1 MSKSQN
7 PTKEVIPIMKKRIYR
22 RMPVNDFQ
30 PDSILQAD
38 LGGKLIFAIDVAKVD
53 MVAAVAAADGRVL
66 QTVSWKAPDQ
76 NSTVL
81 AILRGFRSG
90 GIPVE
95 TVMEP
100 SGTYGDVLR
109 HQLQHDAFP
118 VFMISGKRTFDAR
131 EIFDGV
137 PSLHD
142 AKSAAIIARLHA
154 DGLSSRPRAEGPD
167 RRQLRAALAIMDLH
181 QERYLQLV
189 HRLESWLARHW
200 PELPTLIELTSSS
213 LMALLA
219 RVGGPADVAA
229 APDMATKVLLGIS
242 HRLLPAD
249 HVAAIIASAKASV
262 GVPLVGLERD
272 ALMAIADDAY
282 RAHRAFTTAKTQVD
296 KLAATTPAAELAPV
310 VGHTTAAAVFAEVGD
325 ARSYSCTRAF
335 VKAMGLNL
343 KEKSSGTVQGQ
354 LKITKRGPSRVR
366 QYLWLAVFRWI
377 QTDPIANAW
386 YQRKKQR
393 DGGRASRA
401 AVALMRKLA
410 KALYHV
416 GRGATFD
423 SSKLFDVRRLQ
434 LQERR
439 LSRGTLRIFDLTEF
453 PLPAESMPKSDI
465 LLERFVYPGRL
476 PPDISLAPSRP
487 AHQILTA
494 AISSCGTDLVCPL
507 KPGQSLFFS
516 LALGTSAATACST
529 AFTYQ
534 GSTLPSPVV
543 TAHSLGSVCP
553 MAHSF
558 AVSIACCVA
567 SSGESPAPS
576 VVCTPHD
583 LSRR

>member
-1 MSKSQN
+1 
-7 PTKEVIPIMKKRIYR
+7 MKKRIYR

-30 PDSILQAD
+30 PDTVSHAD
-38 LGGKLIFAIDVAKVD
+38 LGGKLVFAIDVAKVD

-66 QTVSWKAPDQ
+66 HTICWKAPEQ

-81 AILRGFRSG
+81 SILRGFRTAG
-90 GIPVE
+90 VAVE

-109 HQLQHDAFP
+109 HQLEQDAFP
-118 VFMISGKRTFDAR
+118 VFMVSGKRTHDAK

-142 AKSAAIIARLHA
+142 AKAAAIIARLHA
-154 DGLSSRPRAEGPD
+154 DGLSTRLRDEGPD

-219 RVGGPADVAA
+219 RIGGPADVAA
-229 APDMATKVLLGIS
+229 APEQAIKLLRGIS
-242 HRLLPAD
+242 HRLIAD
-249 HVAAIIASAKASV
+249 DVVAAVVASAKASV

-282 RAHRAFTTAKTQVD
+282 RAHRAFAAAKTTVD
-296 KLAATTPAAELAPV
+296 KLAAATPAAALAPA

-325 ARSYSCTRAF
+325 ARSFPCARAF
-335 VKAMGLNL
+335 LKAMGLNL
-343 KEKSSGTVQGQ
+343 KEKSSGTIQGQ

-366 QYLWLAVFRWI
+366 QLLWLAAFRWI
-377 QTDPIANAW
+377 QKDPIANAW

-423 SSKLFDVRRLQ
+423 SSKLFDVRRL
-434 LQERR
+434 
-439 LSRGTLRIFDLTEF
+439 S
-453 PLPAESMPKSDI
+453 
-465 LLERFVYPGRL
+465 
-476 PPDISLAPSRP
+476 
-487 AHQILTA
+487 
-494 AISSCGTDLVCPL
+494 
-507 KPGQSLFFS
+507 
-516 LALGTSAATACST
+516 
-529 AFTYQ
+529 
-534 GSTLPSPVV
+534 
-543 TAHSLGSVCP
+543 
-553 MAHSF
+553 
-558 AVSIACCVA
+558 VA
-567 SSGESPAPS
+567 SAGIPRGDLPLQRISAPCKS
-576 VVCTPHD
+576 AVCLEAP
-583 LSRR
+583 

>member
-1 MSKSQN
+1 MMSKSQN
-7 PTKEVIPIMKKRIYR
+7 PTKEVVPIMKKRIYR

-30 PDSILQAD
+30 PDSISQAD
-38 LGGKLIFAIDVAKVD
+38 LGGKLVFAIDVAKVD
-53 MVAAVAAADGRVL
+53 MVAAIAAADGHVL
-66 QTVSWKAPDQ
+66 QTICWKAPEQ
-76 NSTVL
+76 NPNVL
-81 AILRGFRSG
+81 TILRHFRTA

-109 HQLQHDAFP
+109 HQLEQDEFP
-118 VFMISGKRTFDAR
+118 VFMVSGKRTHDAK

-142 AKSAAIIARLHA
+142 AKAAAIIARLHA
-154 DGLSSRPRAEGPD
+154 DGLSSRLRDEGPD

-219 RVGGPADVAA
+219 RIGGPADVAA
-229 APDMATKVLLGIS
+229 SPDQASKLLLGIS
-242 HRLLPAD
+242 HRLLPD
-249 HVAAIIASAKASV
+249 DSVAAILASARSSV

-282 RAHRAFTTAKTQVD
+282 RAHRAFTIAKTQVD
-296 KLAATTPAAELAPV
+296 KLAATTPAALLAPAI
-310 VGHTTAAAVFAEVGD
+310 GHTTAAAVFAEVGD

-335 VKAMGLNL
+335 LKAMGLNL
-343 KEKSSGTVQGQ
+343 KEKSSGTIQGQ
-354 LKITKRGPSRVR
+354 LRITKRGPSRVR

-377 QTDPIANAW
+377 QKDPIANAW

-423 SSKLFDVRRLQ
+423 SNKLFDIRRLQ
-434 LQERR
+434 LSE
-439 LSRGTLRIFDLTEF
+439 G
-453 PLPAESMPKSDI
+453 
-465 LLERFVYPGRL
+465 
-476 PPDISLAPSRP
+476 
-487 AHQILTA
+487 
-494 AISSCGTDLVCPL
+494 
-507 KPGQSLFFS
+507 
-516 LALGTSAATACST
+516 
-529 AFTYQ
+529 
-534 GSTLPSPVV
+534 
-543 TAHSLGSVCP
+543 
-553 MAHSF
+553 
-558 AVSIACCVA
+558 
-567 SSGESPAPS
+567 
-576 VVCTPHD
+576 
-583 LSRR
+583 

>member
-1 MSKSQN
+1 
-7 PTKEVIPIMKKRIYR
+7 MKKRIYR

-30 PDSILQAD
+30 HASISHAD
-38 LGGKLIFAIDVAKVD
+38 LGGKLVFAIDVAKVD
-53 MVAAVAAADGRVL
+53 MVAAIAAADGRVL
-66 QTVSWKAPDQ
+66 QTISWKAPEQ
-76 NSTVL
+76 NPSVL
-81 AILRGFRSG
+81 AILRHFRTA

-95 TVMEP
+95 AVMEP

-109 HQLQHDAFP
+109 HQLEQDELP
-118 VFMISGKRTFDAR
+118 VFMVSGKRTHDAK

-142 AKSAAIIARLHA
+142 AKAAAIIARLHA
-154 DGLSSRPRAEGPD
+154 DGLSSRLRDEGPD

-219 RVGGPADVAA
+219 RVGGPADVAV
-229 APDMATKVLLGIS
+229 APDKASKLLLGIS
-242 HRLLPAD
+242 HRLLAD
-249 HVAAIIASAKASV
+249 DSVAAILASAKTSV

-296 KLAATTPAAELAPV
+296 NLAATTPAALLAPAI
-310 VGHTTAAAVFAEVGD
+310 GQTTAAAVFAEVGD

-335 VKAMGLNL
+335 LKAMGLNL
-343 KEKSSGTVQGQ
+343 KEKSSGTIQGQ

-377 QTDPIANAW
+377 QKDPIANAW

-434 LQERR
+434 LSE
-439 LSRGTLRIFDLTEF
+439 G
-453 PLPAESMPKSDI
+453 
-465 LLERFVYPGRL
+465 
-476 PPDISLAPSRP
+476 
-487 AHQILTA
+487 
-494 AISSCGTDLVCPL
+494 
-507 KPGQSLFFS
+507 
-516 LALGTSAATACST
+516 
-529 AFTYQ
+529 
-534 GSTLPSPVV
+534 
-543 TAHSLGSVCP
+543 
-553 MAHSF
+553 
-558 AVSIACCVA
+558 
-567 SSGESPAPS
+567 
-576 VVCTPHD
+576 
-583 LSRR
+583 

>member
-1 MSKSQN
+1 
-7 PTKEVIPIMKKRIYR
+7 MKKRIYR

-30 PDSILQAD
+30 QDSISHAD
-38 LGGKLIFAIDVAKVD
+38 LGGKLVFAIDVAKVD
-53 MVAAVAAADGRVL
+53 MVAAIAAADGRVL
-66 QTVSWKAPDQ
+66 QTISWKAPEQ
-76 NSTVL
+76 NPNVL
-81 AILRGFRSG
+81 AILRHFRSA

-95 TVMEP
+95 AVMEP

-109 HQLQHDAFP
+109 HQLEQEDFP
-118 VFMISGKRTFDAR
+118 VFMVSGKRTHDAK

-142 AKSAAIIARLHA
+142 AKAAAIIARLHV
-154 DGLSSRPRAEGPD
+154 DGLSSRLRDEGPE

-229 APDMATKVLLGIS
+229 APEKASKVLLGIS
-242 HRLLPAD
+242 HRLLVD
-249 HVAAIIASAKASV
+249 DSVAAILASAKTSV

-282 RAHRAFTTAKTQVD
+282 RAHRAFSTAKTQVD
-296 KLAATTPAAELAPV
+296 KLAAATPAVLLAPAI
-310 VGHTTAAAVFAEVGD
+310 GHTTAAAVFAEVGD
-325 ARSYSCTRAF
+325 ARTYSCTRAF
-335 VKAMGLNL
+335 LKAMGLNL
-343 KEKSSGTVQGQ
+343 KEKSSGTIHGQ

-377 QTDPIANAW
+377 QKDPIANAW

-434 LQERR
+434 LSE
-439 LSRGTLRIFDLTEF
+439 G
-453 PLPAESMPKSDI
+453 
-465 LLERFVYPGRL
+465 
-476 PPDISLAPSRP
+476 
-487 AHQILTA
+487 
-494 AISSCGTDLVCPL
+494 
-507 KPGQSLFFS
+507 
-516 LALGTSAATACST
+516 
-529 AFTYQ
+529 
-534 GSTLPSPVV
+534 
-543 TAHSLGSVCP
+543 
-553 MAHSF
+553 
-558 AVSIACCVA
+558 
-567 SSGESPAPS
+567 
-576 VVCTPHD
+576 
-583 LSRR
+583 